1 MATDGVSFKIRNLTQ
16 DGTARRAGACGQDL
30 ENETV
35 FRQPR
40 LLFSQTLRM
49 DCAPVIRFSWRYSC
63 EILIFPD
70 GRESSDL
77 NRPYSERERISQNLN
92 STLMSA
98 RECSDRSIDFFVG
111 SSWMEIAAK
120 RPQIS

>member
-49 DCAPVIRFSWRYSC
+49 DCAPVIRFSWRYSR

-70 GRESSDL
+70 G
-77 NRPYSERERISQNLN
+77 
-92 STLMSA
+92 
-98 RECSDRSIDFFVG
+98 
-111 SSWMEIAAK
+111 
-120 RPQIS
+120 